1 MLPLLLIQ
9 LSSGVAIVFNPYWAL
24 NANQIVGPVAP
35 QPETH

>member
-9 LSSGVAIVFNPYWAL
+9 LSSTTQAFKYAWAA
-24 NANQIVGPVAP
+24 NSNQIVGPIAP